1 LEAAAGTS
9 VSLAAITAAVEE
21 NKPAMVFLV
30 QGESSTGVHQN
41 LAGVGEL
48 CRKHGALLVRQGS
61 DPSIS
66 MTDCTSF
73 PCHLVRGALS
83 LALIAGGWNSLGRAS
98 GQGYQVSLLNLDGVS
113 FMIPVPVCR
122 TEVFSSRGVALGQ
135 VGMANCVR
143 IQSCLDTPQQRLNV
157 RLLQG

>member
-1 LEAAAGTS
+1 MINLEAAAGTS

-61 DPSIS
+61 NPGLSMADQLFPS
-66 MTDCTSF
+66 
-73 PCHLVRGALS
+73 
-83 LALIAGGWNSLGRAS
+83 
-98 GQGYQVSLLNLDGVS
+98 GVS
-113 FMIPVPVCR
+113 MIGVVMGSQCWRMEVPWPSQWAGSKCR
-122 TEVFSSRGVALGQ
+122 T
-135 VGMANCVR
+135 C
-143 IQSCLDTPQQRLNV
+143 CTC
-157 RLLQG
+157 